1 MSRSSVPGG
10 QRGLTSAALSTL
22 PSFAP
27 LAVPRKLAD
36 DAASAL
42 REQILSGG
50 IKLGTHLV
58 EARIATL
65 LNVSRGTVRE
75 AFKALAAEGLI
86 QEEPRRGAFV
96 VTLSRAD
103 VRDIYGVR
111 SAIEGRAAYLVAER
125 HDETEVANL
134 RDAVDAIA
142 AAAASGDLAATRR
155 ADLAFHDRLCS
166 LSGNPR
172 LHDVFRRHVPV
183 LHALLVYD
191 QLAYASPDDVAEQH
205 RPILEAVQAG
215 DPELASRLAIE
226 HCDEACQK
234 VARYFDEPAGD

>member
-1 MSRSSVPGG
+1 MSRFSAPGG
-10 QRGLTSAALSTL
+10 QRAMTSADLATL
-22 PSFAP
+22 PDFAP

-36 DAASAL
+36 DAAAAL

-58 EARIATL
+58 EAKIAAL

-125 HDETEVANL
+125 HDAAELAQL
-134 RDAVDAIA
+134 RNAVDAIG
-142 AAAASGDLAATRR
+142 AAAASGDLASTRR
-155 ADLAFHDRLCS
+155 ADLAFHGLLCN

-172 LHDVFRRHVPV
+172 LHDIFLRHVPV

-191 QLAYASPDDVAEQH
+191 ELVYASPDDVAEQH
-205 RPILEAVQAG
+205 RPILAAIEAGNADV
-215 DPELASRLAIE
+215 ASRLAIE
-226 HCDEACQK
+226 HCDEACEK
-234 VARYFDEPAGD
+234 VAPYFDEPAGE

>member
-1 MSRSSVPGG
+1 MG
-10 QRGLTSAALSTL
+10 SAALTL
-22 PSFAP
+22 PAFAP
-27 LAVPRKLAD
+27 LAVPRTLAD
-36 DAASAL
+36 DAAAAL
-42 REQILSGG
+42 REQILAGG

-58 EARIATL
+58 EARIAAL

-111 SAIEGRAAYLVAER
+111 SAIEGRAAWLVADR
-125 HDETEVANL
+125 HDEAELAEL
-134 RDAVDAIA
+134 RGAVNAIA

-155 ADLAFHDRLCS
+155 TDLAFHDLLCG

-172 LHDVFRRHVPV
+172 LHDVFLRHVPV

-191 QLAYASPDDVAEQH
+191 ALGYASPDDVAEQH
-205 RPILEAVQAG
+205 RPILEAIEAG
-215 DPELASRLAIE
+215 DADLASRLAIA
-226 HCDEACQK
+226 HCDEAREK
-234 VARYFDEPAGD
+234 VAPYFDEPAGE

>member
-1 MSRSSVPGG
+1 MSRSSAPGG
-10 QRGLTSAALSTL
+10 QRTLTSAVLSTL
-22 PSFAP
+22 PAFAP

-36 DAASAL
+36 DAAAAL

-58 EARIATL
+58 EARIAAL

-111 SAIEGRAAYLVAER
+111 SAIEGRAAWLVAQR
-125 HDETEVANL
+125 HDESELAEL
-134 RDAVDAIA
+134 RDAVNAIA

-155 ADLAFHDRLCS
+155 ADLAFHDRLCA

-172 LHDVFRRHVPV
+172 LHDVFLRHVPV

-191 QLAYASPDDVAEQH
+191 ALGYASPGDVAEQH
-205 RPILEAVQAG
+205 RPILEAIVAG
-215 DPELASRLAIE
+215 DPDRASRLAIE

-234 VARYFDEPAGD
+234 VAPYFDEPAGD

>member
-1 MSRSSVPGG
+1 MSRSSAPGG
-10 QRGLTSAALSTL
+10 QRTLTSAAPSTL
-22 PSFAP
+22 PAFVP

-36 DAASAL
+36 DAAAAL
-42 REQILSGG
+42 RDQILSGG

-58 EARIATL
+58 EARIAAL

-111 SAIEGRAAYLVAER
+111 AAVEGRAAYLVAER
-125 HDETEVANL
+125 HDETELAEL
-134 RDAVDAIA
+134 AHAVDAIA
-142 AAAASGDLAATRR
+142 TAAASGDLAETRR
-155 ADLAFHDRLCS
+155 SDLAFHDLLCA
-166 LSGNPR
+166 LSGNSR
-172 LHDVFRRHVPV
+172 LHEVFLRHVPV

-191 QLAYASPDDVAEQH
+191 ALGYASQDDVAEQH
-205 RPILEAVQAG
+205 RPILEAIDAG
-215 DPELASRLAIE
+215 DAELASRRAIR
-226 HCDEACQK
+226 HCDEACER
-234 VARYFDEPAGD
+234 VAPYFDEPGGE